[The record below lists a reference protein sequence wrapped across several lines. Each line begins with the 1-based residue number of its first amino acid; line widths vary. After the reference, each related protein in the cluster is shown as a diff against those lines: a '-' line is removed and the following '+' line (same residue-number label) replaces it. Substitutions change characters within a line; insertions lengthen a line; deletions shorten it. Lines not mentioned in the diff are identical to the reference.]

1 MSPVVFYSAAVLG
14 VMGFALGLLLAIFGR
29 VFAVSIDPRV
39 EGVAS
44 ALACLNCGVC
54 GYPGCRALAEAI
66 VAGKA
71 KAGQCAPGGAA
82 AVRKVAELLGQQA
95 VFAEPSVAVVRC
107 RGGRSVAKERAVY
120 RGVRDCVSADL
131 IGAGSKACEWGCLGM
146 GSCAAACPFGA
157 LRMNAEGL
165 PEVNEEKCTACGICV
180 GVCPRRII
188 ALIPRR
194 QMVYLGCV
202 SRDRGKKVKE
212 VCAVGCTACGLCAS
226 PKVTPSGSVII
237 RENLPE
243 FPPGWEDF
251 KAAADKCPSRCFVI
265 RRPPPSGR
273 SPGADAAAPGRT
285 ITGDRHAHDS

>member
-71 KAGQCAPGGAA
+71 KAEQCAPGGDE

-146 GSCAAACPFGA
+146 GSCAAH
-157 LRMNAEGL
+157 R
-165 PEVNEEKCTACGICV
+165 V
-180 GVCPRRII
+180 
-188 ALIPRR
+188 
-194 QMVYLGCV
+194 
-202 SRDRGKKVKE
+202 RG
-212 VCAVGCTACGLCAS
+212 
-226 PKVTPSGSVII
+226 
-237 RENLPE
+237 
-243 FPPGWEDF
+243 
-251 KAAADKCPSRCFVI
+251 AADERGGTAGGERGEVHGVRHL
-265 RRPPPSGR
+265 RRGVPE
-273 SPGADAAAPGRT
+273 ADHRTHPAPADGLFGVRVE
-285 ITGDRHAHDS
+285 G